1 MPNVRMIPTAPEIQT
16 ILNAWS
22 KTLQLDGRSGESIV
36 TEFDVIRLTRI
47 LSRYFENALTTMHE
61 S

>member
-1 MPNVRMIPTAPEIQT
+1 MSNVRRIPTAPEIQT

-22 KTLQLDGRSGESIV
+22 KTLLLDELSGESIV